1 MKRVPRLALALLL
14 LLGAGMA
21 AGYGIG
27 GMPARARQVEQPGV
41 LPQER
46 VFQSEAEERHF
57 LRAEVSRVEN
67 KWAAADWRTGESFAI
82 EADLRRL
89 RARLE
94 ELEQRL
100 VETDPVTAIKEH
112 VAWLTQLPIS
122 EEEAATILGG
132 SPAPPGSSLC
142 LDTIPSSP
150 QLVPLKR
157 SYYRYDAMQS
167 TPEPDDGQAV
177 VQVWYRPGVLPL
189 QYVVIRQQCARRYVR
204 IQPHQWDGI
213 SFFPSQ
219 IAILEQGARVGLLHA
234 TRAEDGEPF
243 APAWIQGIWHAEW
256 IARGIRHSIFAVN
269 FSEGQLLRVVEELSG
284 QQARV
289 KRGP

>member
-14 LLGAGMA
+14 LLGTGIA
-21 AGYGIG
+21 AGYGVG

-122 EEEAATILGG
+122 EEEAATILGV

-142 LDTIPSSP
+142 FDNIPLSP
-150 QLVPLKR
+150 QLAPLQKT
-157 SYYRYDAMQS
+157 YYLSGMRPL
-167 TPEPDDGQAV
+167 TPEPDDGLEV
-177 VQVWYRPGVLPL
+177 VQVWYRPGVLLRIPAKSNARFGRNRTPNPL
-189 QYVVIRQQCARRYVR
+189 ETE
-204 IQPHQWDGI
+204 H
-213 SFFPSQ
+213 
-219 IAILEQGARVGLLHA
+219 
-234 TRAEDGEPF
+234 
-243 APAWIQGIWHAEW
+243 
-256 IARGIRHSIFAVN
+256 
-269 FSEGQLLRVVEELSG
+269 QLLRW
-284 QQARV
+284 R
-289 KRGP
+289 